1 MWLSVDREC
10 YKNII
15 EKSES
20 VSGRYVEVRLKLV
33 GKHPNKPMEID
44 GNGTYKRFYK
54 QVKEYSFFNKEIKA
68 ISDKMEKVNNFL
80 DLLECFEFQQ
90 VLKSGGNGGKCT
102 FGC

>member
-1 MWLSVDREC
+1 MWLSVDRES

-15 EKSES
+15 GKSER
-20 VSGRYVEVRLKLV
+20 VSGRFVQVRLKLV

-44 GNGTYKRFYK
+44 GNDTYKRFYR

-68 ISDKMEKVNNFL
+68 ISDKMKDSKDFV
-80 DLLECFEFQQ
+80 DILEYIEFDECIS
-90 VLKSGGNGGKCT
+90 SGGNGGKCT